1 MENGGKKWH
10 ERWGLISIDRTMF
23 AYDVIILVLYAA
35 RLVASYATKSE
46 EEMLLRL
53 FGIFLIQFPRLMA
66 GAILIMNG
74 YSEEWAK
81 KVFTVR
87 IVTIVFSCILA
98 IFILHKIATLQDD
111 EFVRKTSILI
121 ITILI
126 SVSTSIDIYFCFT
139 YFHFWKSHTQK
150 VGNFDKVH
158 NDELQIDIEEN
169 EMIRL
174 ATSSSKSPRDS
185 TTEPDLS
192 NNSLK
197 KVSCDEEV

>member
-1 MENGGKKWH
+1 
-10 ERWGLISIDRTMF
+10 MF
-23 AYDVIILVLYAA
+23 AYDVIMLGLYII
-35 RLVASYATKSE
+35 RLVTSYATKSE

-66 GAILIMNG
+66 GAIFIING

-98 IFILHKIATLQDD
+98 IFILYKIAILQDD

-126 SVSTSIDIYFCFT
+126 SVSTSIDIYFCIA
-139 YFHFWKSHTQK
+139 YFHFWKSLSQK
-150 VGNFDKVH
+150 VGNFDEVH
-158 NDELQIDIEEN
+158 NDELQIDIEETQ
-169 EMIRL
+169 MTRL
-174 ATSSSKSPRDS
+174 ATSTSKSPRDS
-185 TTEPDLS
+185 TTEPDL
-192 NNSLK
+192 
-197 KVSCDEEV
+197 